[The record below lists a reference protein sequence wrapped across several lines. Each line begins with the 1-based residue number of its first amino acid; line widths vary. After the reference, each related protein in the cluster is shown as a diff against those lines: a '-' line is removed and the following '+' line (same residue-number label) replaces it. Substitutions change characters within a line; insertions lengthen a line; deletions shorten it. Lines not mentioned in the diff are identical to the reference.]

1 MKNHCT
7 ARLISSTLEAPE
19 RKIGHCGDATRA
31 PTQQPEWPE
40 AAASAS
46 VVSFWPESGKSRG
59 FGGGA
64 PK

>member
-1 MKNHCT
+1 M
-7 ARLISSTLEAPE
+7 SSTLEGPE

-40 AAASAS
+40 AVVAASAR
-46 VVSFWPESGKSRG
+46 SFWPECDKSRG
-59 FGGGA
+59 FGGSA